1 MSEEDITDTGLEKV
15 IRQFDNKENLIST
28 YDDVTVN
35 KVPLINTKNDGDRI
49 ESVDDWNEDT
59 IALNFEGKYFPSKI
73 MSSEESDDSYLGP
86 GSFQVKCSP
95 KKKKL
100 FEATIDKDWHFSTK
114 LSRAQILTLLY
125 SCHELIEDKSHQL
138 HSTECMPRIKELFHN
153 NPNWTEKCYLNYL
166 NYQDIHDT
174 MKETW
179 RKFHKNEKIWTS
191 RLKTGI
197 NRSHFWHTDKCIIV
211 ITCKEKLKWLNIKK
225 TLTPYF
231 ILKQHILFFKNL
243 DLGKLTFSRKTKERK
258 TLKNM

>member
-1 MSEEDITDTGLEKV
+1 
-15 IRQFDNKENLIST
+15 
-28 YDDVTVN
+28 
-35 KVPLINTKNDGDRI
+35 
-49 ESVDDWNEDT
+49 
-59 IALNFEGKYFPSKI
+59 

-138 HSTECMPRIKELFHN
+138 HSTECMTRIKELFHN
-153 NPNWTEKCYLNYL
+153 NPNWAEKCYLNYL

-179 RKFHKNEKIWTS
+179 TKFHKNEKI
-191 RLKTGI
+191 
-197 NRSHFWHTDKCIIV
+197 
-211 ITCKEKLKWLNIKK
+211 
-225 TLTPYF
+225 
-231 ILKQHILFFKNL
+231 
-243 DLGKLTFSRKTKERK
+243 
-258 TLKNM
+258 